1 MPCRW
6 RLRIHPK
13 SVARTATTM
22 QAPKTEPQII
32 TGRRDAT
39 SCFLEGWTA
48 RGLGATVSDDEDAD
62 AGADVAGTK
71 PPEPV

>member
-1 MPCRW
+1 
-6 RLRIHPK
+6 
-13 SVARTATTM
+13 M

-48 RGLGATVSDDEDAD
+48 RGLGATVSDDEDGD